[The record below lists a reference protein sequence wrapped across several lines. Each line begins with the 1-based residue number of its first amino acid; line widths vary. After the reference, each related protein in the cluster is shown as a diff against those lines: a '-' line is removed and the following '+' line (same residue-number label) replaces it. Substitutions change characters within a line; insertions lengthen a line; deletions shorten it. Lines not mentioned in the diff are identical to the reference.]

1 MLLFFTCIKLV
12 AWVSACVHAIIPHI
26 KWRRLPDLITI
37 FTSSSRSTEFKDI
50 LLWNFSHLLTK
61 TIPISMRIV
70 TSYAMKTETTTW
82 LEFSNREKAIVGQ
95 ILLSEERNKYK
106 RAGLWELQSEIQ
118 VGKLTIWVR
127 SFEIEKLYHSSPGL
141 SVQPE

>member
-1 MLLFFTCIKLV
+1 M
-12 AWVSACVHAIIPHI
+12 
-26 KWRRLPDLITI
+26 
-37 FTSSSRSTEFKDI
+37 
-50 LLWNFSHLLTK
+50 LTK

-82 LEFSNREKAIVGQ
+82 LEFSNGEKAIVGQ
-95 ILLSEERNKYK
+95 ILLSEERKKYK
-106 RAGLWELQSEIQ
+106 RAGLWELQSEIE

-127 SFEIEKLYHSSPGL
+127 SFEIAKLYHSSPGL